1 MYKQN
6 LIFEKFTR
14 YNFRKRKIYSFS
26 NLVKFRF
33 RFYKIRREKMLL
45 KYRRFIIIKDF
56 DLKKNKYKGRLVSK
70 EYKRIFRKK
79 KKKKKKA
86 NITM

>member
-1 MYKQN
+1 
-6 LIFEKFTR
+6 
-14 YNFRKRKIYSFS
+14 
-26 NLVKFRF
+26 
-33 RFYKIRREKMLL
+33 MLL

-79 KKKKKKA
+79 KKKKKKKK
-86 NITM
+86 I